1 MSALTEEQA
10 VELVA
15 CAHCGPKPMSEFRV
29 FTDAPP
35 IRFYDFCNE
44 CSNSIGLPRLY
55 DQHRVGVDQAVA
67 ASVLKDNGE
76 SLKKKDDI
84 SARQQELIR
93 RDLADRELARRHLIP
108 FVRRFMPNYHADW
121 VHHDMAARLE
131 KFVAQIERGE
141 SPRLILAIPPR
152 HGKSIL
158 GSDNL
163 PSWVLGKHPEW
174 EVIAASHSIDLSLKF
189 SRNIRDRVKDPSFAA
204 VFPDCTIRGDNA
216 GAGEWR
222 TTTGGGYRAAGVGT
236 GILGMGA
243 HVLIIDDPFPDAEA
257 AYSETRRATV
267 MDWFNTTAMTR
278 LAPGGGALIIAQ
290 RWHDMDLTGQVIAL
304 RKALIEEGAEPDEID
319 DWEVVNYPAIAEGDE
334 YLMPDGSIAVDPLV
348 VDGARKLRNKGEAL
362 HPHRY
367 DLPRLN
373 RIKSRMPPSQWNAL
387 FQQNPV
393 PDDGD
398 FFSKDMFRY
407 EPMLDGTRDEY
418 VFLTAWDVAIGEKRR
433 NDWSVGVVV
442 AADKHNNMHVVDM
455 VRGRF
460 GTIELVNAACDLIQ
474 KWDCLQFG
482 MEHGQIKMTLWPLIV
497 EEMRRRKITCGISEE
512 LKPITDKETRATP
525 LRGMMQTGRV
535 FFPHRVNAPWVE
547 TAVGEML
554 RFPLGA
560 HDDIVDALAWATR
573 LFQKA
578 PKPLIVARDE
588 LRGERPWR
596 DRLSEFGVSDGS
608 RGGCS
613 HMAN

>member
-1 MSALTEEQA
+1 MAVLTDEQA
-10 VELVA
+10 AETARCL
-15 CAHCGPKPMSEFRV
+15 HCGPKPLAMFRV
-29 FTDAPP
+29 FSEAPP
-35 IRFYDFCNE
+35 VRFYDFCRE
-44 CSNSIGLPRLY
+44 CEQTIGFPKLY
-55 DQHRVGVDQAVA
+55 DQHRVGITPEVAKAV
-67 ASVLKDNGE
+67 LHDDGE
-76 SLKKKDDI
+76 TLKKQD
-84 SARQQELIR
+84 ATTERQREIIR
-93 RDLADRELARRHLIP
+93 RDLADRELSRRHLIP

-121 VHHDMAARLE
+121 VHHDIASRLE
-131 KFVAQIERGE
+131 RFVAQIEAGQ

-158 GSDNL
+158 GSDYL

-174 EVIAASHSIDLSLKF
+174 EVIAASHSVDLSLKF
-189 SRNIRDRVKDPSFAA
+189 SRNIRDRLKDPQYAA
-204 VFPDCTIRGDNA
+204 VFPNTVIRGDNA

-222 TTTGGGYRAAGVGT
+222 TTESGGYRAAGVGS

-243 HVLIIDDPFPDAEA
+243 HVLIVDDPFPDAEA
-257 AYSETRRATV
+257 AYSENNREKV

-290 RWHDMDLTGQVIAL
+290 RWHDLDLTGQVVAL
-304 RKALIEEGAEPDEID
+304 RKALIEEGADPEEID

-334 YLMPDGSIAVDPLV
+334 YLMPDGSISVDPLV
-348 VDGARKLRNKGEAL
+348 TEGARLLRKKGDPL
-362 HPHRY
+362 HEQRY
-367 DLPRLN
+367 NLPRLN
-373 RIKSRMPPSQWNAL
+373 RIKSRMPPAQWNAL

-407 EPMLDGTRDEY
+407 EGMLDGTRDEY
-418 VFLTAWDVAIGEKRR
+418 VFVTAWDVAIGEKRR

-442 AADKHNNMHVVDM
+442 AADRHNNMHVVDM

-460 GTIELVNAACDLIQ
+460 GTHELVNAACDLIQ

-482 MEHGQIKMTLWPLIV
+482 MEHGQIKMTLWPLIL
-497 EEMRRRKITCGISEE
+497 EEMRRRKIMCSINDD
-512 LKPITDKETRATP
+512 LKPINDKETRATP

-535 FFPHRVNAPWVE
+535 FFPLRANAPWVE
-547 TAVGEML
+547 TAVAEML

-573 LFQKA
+573 LFQRA
-578 PKPLIVARDE
+578 PRPYIAARDQ

-596 DRLSEFGVSDGS
+596 ERLEEFGVRDGV